1 MNRIAPIL
9 HVFALVVLVFSFAM
23 LLPLLVAVFDHEPA
37 IAAFRDGFLATFCT
51 GALLWLA
58 TRHRRRELR
67 VRDGFLLVS
76 LVWAGLPAFATIP
89 LMLYLPQLGFT
100 DAYFESASGL
110 TTTGATVLSGLDRLP
125 FALNL
130 WRGELVWV
138 GGMGLIVL
146 AVAILPLLGIGG
158 RQMFRAETPGPMKNS
173 QLTPRIAQTAKGLWL
188 VYAFFTLLCMLAYW
202 VAGMSAQDAVIHG
215 FSTMGL
221 GGFSSHDASF
231 GYFNSLP
238 IEIVADTFM
247 LIAGINFSTHFLAF
261 RNLSLHP
268 YRLDSEAQAFLLVTL
283 GSCLGVALF
292 LWLKGTYGDFWQA
305 LRYGSFNTIS
315 LATSTG
321 YADTDYDQW
330 PVFAPLWMLLLSCF
344 ASSSGS
350 TGGGIKMIRAML
362 LFKQGARELARLL
375 HPHAI
380 LPVKVQGQVVPN
392 TIIYAVLAY
401 LSLYLASALITTLLL
416 TASGLDFLSSVSAVI
431 ACLNNAG
438 PGLAKVGPATT
449 YASLTDFQTWVC
461 TAAMLLGRLELMTL
475 LVLFTP
481 AFWRS

>member
-1 MNRIAPIL
+1 MNRVLPIL
-9 HVFALVVLVFSFAM
+9 HIFALVVMVFSFTM

-37 IAAFRDGFLATFCT
+37 IPAFRSGFLVTLGV
-51 GALLWLA
+51 GAVLWLA
-58 TRHRRRELR
+58 TRHRRRELQ

-76 LVWAGLPAFATIP
+76 LVWTGLPAFAAIP

-100 DAYFESASGL
+100 DAYFESVSGL
-110 TTTGATVLSGLDRLP
+110 TTTGATVLSGLDQLP

-130 WRGELVWV
+130 WRSELVWV

-158 RQMFRAETPGPMKNS
+158 RQMFRAETPGPMKES

-188 VYAFFTLLCMLAYW
+188 VYALFTLLCALAYW
-202 VAGMSAQDAVIHG
+202 VAGMGAEDAVIHA

-231 GYFNSLP
+231 GYFHSLP
-238 IEIVADTFM
+238 VEIVAEIFM
-247 LIAGINFSTHFLAF
+247 LVAGINFSTHFLAL
-261 RNLSLHP
+261 RGLNLRP
-268 YRLDSEAQAFLLVTL
+268 YRLDSEAHAFLAVTL
-283 GSCLGVALF
+283 SSCLGIALF
-292 LWLKGTYGDFWQA
+292 LWLKGTYGNFWEA
-305 LRYGSFNTIS
+305 LRYASFNTIS
-315 LATSTG
+315 IATSTG
-321 YADTDYDQW
+321 FADTDYNLW

-362 LFKQGARELARLL
+362 LFKQGLRELTRLL
-375 HPHAI
+375 HPHAL
-380 LPVKVQGQVVPN
+380 LPVKVRGQVIPN

-401 LSLYLASALITTLLL
+401 LSLYLTSAVAMTLLL

-431 ACLNNAG
+431 ASLNNTG

-449 YASLTDFQTWVC
+449 YAALTDFQTWVC

>member
-1 MNRIAPIL
+1 MSRIAPIL

-37 IAAFRDGFLATFCT
+37 IAAFRDGFFATFCT

-76 LVWAGLPAFATIP
+76 LVWTGLPAFATIP

-138 GGMGLIVL
+138 GGMGLVVL
-146 AVAILPLLGIGG
+146 AVAVLPLLGIGG
-158 RQMFRAETPGPMKNS
+158 RQMFRAETPGPMKNN

-188 VYAFFTLLCMLAYW
+188 VYTFFTLLCMLAYW
-202 VAGMSAQDAVIHG
+202 VAGMSAQDAVIHAL
-215 FSTMGL
+215 STMGL

-238 IEIVADTFM
+238 VEIVAETFM

-268 YRLDSEAQAFLLVTL
+268 YRTDSEAQAFLLVTL
-283 GSCLGVALF
+283 ASCLGIALF
-292 LWLKGTYGDFWQA
+292 LWLKGTYVDFWQA

-321 YADTDYDQW
+321 YADTDYNHW

-350 TGGGIKMIRAML
+350 TGGGVKMIRAML
-362 LFKQGARELARLL
+362 LFKQGVRELARLL

-401 LSLYLASALITTLLL
+401 LSLYLASALIMTLLL

-449 YASLTDFQTWVC
+449 YAVLTDFQTWVC